1 MTTPPPEIREGVF
14 KDNMREFI
22 ETLFKGSTGYL
33 AAAYR
38 KGPKGEF
45 KNRVYKLPDLEP
57 FYKDVAEASSKGY
70 DCYFVPAVL
79 GGTSRKKAFFK
90 ESRVAWIDFDKPLP
104 TGEVPHT
111 EKEPSFVVQS
121 SPGKYHMYW
130 LLDEAVGPWP
140 TEGAN
145 KHLIEAVGEGA
156 DKSGFDCTQLL
167 RVPGTLNYK
176 YDPPASVELVTQ
188 EPTRIYPVKSFPA
201 PFLKG

>member
-1 MTTPPPEIREGVF
+1 
-14 KDNMREFI
+14 MREFI
-22 ETLFKGSTGYL
+22 ESLFKGSTGYL

-38 KGPKGEF
+38 KGSDGTF
-45 KNRVYKLPDLEP
+45 RNRVYQLPNLEP

-79 GGTSRKKAFFK
+79 AGTSRKKAFFK
-90 ESRVAWIDFDKPLP
+90 ESRVAWVDYDKATPQPPLP
-104 TGEVPHT
+104 EG
-111 EKEPSFVVQS
+111 KEPSYVVES

-145 KHLIEAVGEGA
+145 KHLIQAVGDGA

-176 YDPPASVELVTQ
+176 YDPPQPVRILEEYSKPTQ
-188 EPTRIYPVKSFPA
+188 HYPVASFPG
-201 PFLKG
+201 PFQFG